1 MLRCRSASRPA
12 EMRKTRVSCVVRGG
26 LLRARPA
33 LRASWRGPTSIHF
46 RSLTAWLNA
55 ARIRS
60 SARFTVARTR
70 MFRLR
75 AIHSWTSCVRMSECL
90 LLARGALHHF
100 MRRSPFHL
108 PESVPSATAIPCAAR
123 TMAWSEGLRVSMGDA
138 GRGGAGEAGRLS
150 AVCALETKNPGK
162 SMTGRGSCAIA
173 MVPRRGLEPPR
184 CYSLVPETSASTNSA
199 IWAHMLLGMNP
210 CSRF

>member
-1 MLRCRSASRPA
+1 
-12 EMRKTRVSCVVRGG
+12 MRKTRVSCVVRGG

-70 MFRLR
+70 MFSLR
-75 AIHSWTSCVRMSECL
+75 AIHSLLSCVRMSESL
-90 LLARGALHHF
+90 LLARGSLHHF

-108 PESVPSATAIPCAAR
+108 PESVSFATAVSCGAR
-123 TMAWSEGLRVSMGDA
+123 TMGWREGPRLSKGDL
-138 GRGGAGEAGRLS
+138 GWGGAGEAGRFS
-150 AVCALETKNPGK
+150 AECAVETKNPGK

>member
-1 MLRCRSASRPA
+1 
-12 EMRKTRVSCVVRGG
+12 MRKTRVSCVVRGG

-100 MRRSPFHL
+100 MRRSPLHL
-108 PESVPSATAIPCAAR
+108 PEFASLATAIPCGAR
-123 TMAWSEGLRVSMGDA
+123 TMAWSEGLRVSMGVV
-138 GRGGAGEAGRLS
+138 GRAASVDGRVS
-150 AVCALETKNPGK
+150 AECAVETKNPGK